1 MYRCMSCTSSCGSTG
16 NDITTLSDTPKQ
28 QTGSSLEVI
37 HCSASVLLQALPNAT
52 ERLLYA
58 TSSNGNLPVPQPL
71 CAVVPPMMLPVI
83 ISCSSLL
90 FIRVRERIHCVSIHT
105 NLTFNFRQA
114 WRPMVCISTASLG
127 PRLTNIAVA
136 IKALHDMRSAAGFDR
151 RMLLLATQ
159 ISHRL
164 ESKGVLLSVLEALLA
179 TLVAG
184 SGAGCETVVEAM
196 TLIRCI
202 IRLVLKLMSDPTAN
216 QYVICLRGHEF
227 SPIRCSSAD
236 VP

>member
-1 MYRCMSCTSSCGSTG
+1 
-16 NDITTLSDTPKQ
+16 
-28 QTGSSLEVI
+28 
-37 HCSASVLLQALPNAT
+37 
-52 ERLLYA
+52 
-58 TSSNGNLPVPQPL
+58 
-71 CAVVPPMMLPVI
+71 
-83 ISCSSLL
+83 
-90 FIRVRERIHCVSIHT
+90 
-105 NLTFNFRQA
+105 
-114 WRPMVCISTASLG
+114 MVCISTALLG

-159 ISHRL
+159 ISHQL

-179 TLVAG
+179 TLVVG
-184 SGAGCETVVEAM
+184 SGGCETVVEAM

-216 QYVICLRGHEF
+216 QYVICLRWHEF
-227 SPIRCSSAD
+227 SPIRRSSAD